1 MKLEEAVVRVKRASK
16 VLQRLE
22 GAVRDKLEPAKAKGR
37 QIPIVF
43 TQSFV
48 FTPTVTLDE
57 EGNPARVTLPMQLV
71 QQPIVNGA
79 EDCYLKEASYT
90 AYFTDYPVR
99 ENVVEESAVEL
110 VDFPNVLSPTVT
122 TLRSDLPVL
131 GQTNQWCFNF
141 QWNAQLMSTQAN
153 YLSQANN
160 AQLLSRRSLGHA
172 SRGVRRQL
180 YSNMLFKAGDALLV
194 SVQPTYWGLPIAR
207 RFPDESLAHPS
218 VQLTVSFFGTRGPDM
233 VELAEDIDL
242 EP

>member
-79 EDCYLKEASYT
+79 EDCYLKEASVT
-90 AYFTDYPVR
+90 AIIGD
-99 ENVVEESAVEL
+99 VEG
-110 VDFPNVLSPTVT
+110 VDFPNTLARTVAESSVAPFT
-122 TLRSDLPVL
+122 GVD
-131 GQTNQWCFNF
+131 QWCFNF

-194 SVQPTYWGLPIAR
+194 SVQPTYWGLPVADGGA
-207 RFPDESLAHPS
+207 RFPIAHPS